1 MKKLIMIAASSLL
14 CACGGFFD
22 KDNTPSPAELVKF
35 TPTAKVHTL
44 WNVSTGWGAGNGYFT
59 YVPAVTTSTVYT
71 ASKNGYVIATDKLTG
86 KMRWRADI
94 HAEISAGPAATDEL
108 VIVCSRAGGIVAL
121 HTTNGKIA
129 WKTRTSSE
137 ILATPA
143 MSAIGPIGPI
153 GPIGHGIIVV
163 KAVDGN
169 LAAFSADNGRVLWH
183 YQQTEPTLIL
193 RGASAPQINN
203 NTVIA
208 GFANGNLAK
217 LTLQNGNLLW
227 QQPIATPEGSFA
239 IQRMIDIDAN
249 PIIGGNRIYTVT
261 YQGRIAAIDI
271 SSGQIIWTHPLSSY
285 TGMAVDDRY
294 VYVTDAKSDI
304 WAFDKDSG
312 KVNWHQT
319 QLGARYL
326 SGPALVGNTI
336 VVGDAEG
343 YLHWLNKN
351 DGQFIARNRVALSGI
366 FAAPVTDNTV
376 IYVVTK
382 DGQLAAYSL

>member
-1 MKKLIMIAASSLL
+1 MKKIMMIAASSLL
-14 CACGGFFD
+14 CACSGFFD

-35 TPTAKVHTL
+35 TPTAKIHTL

-59 YVPAVTTSTVYT
+59 YVPAVTASTVYT

-86 KMRWRADI
+86 KIRWRIDI

-108 VIVCSRAGGIVAL
+108 VIIGSRGGDIIAL
-121 HTTNGKIA
+121 HTSNGKIA
-129 WKTRTSSE
+129 WKARTSSE
-137 ILATPA
+137 ILAPPA
-143 MSAIGPIGPI
+143 
-153 GPIGHGIIVV
+153 IGHGVIVV

-169 LAAFSADNGRVLWH
+169 LTAFSADNGRALWH

-193 RGASAPQINN
+193 RGASAPQING

-227 QQPIATPEGSFA
+227 QQPIATAEGSFA

-249 PIIGGNRIYTVT
+249 PIIEGNRIYTVT
-261 YQGRIAAIDI
+261 YQGRIVAIDF
-271 SSGQIIWTHPLSSY
+271 SSGQMIWTHPLSSY
-285 TGMAVDDRY
+285 TGMTIDDRY
-294 VYVTDAKSDI
+294 VYVTDAKSDV
-304 WAFDKDSG
+304 WAFDKNSG

-319 QLGARYL
+319 QLEARHL
-326 SGPALVGNTI
+326 SGPALIGNTI

-343 YLHWLNKN
+343 YLHWLNRN
-351 DGQFIARNRVALSGI
+351 DGHFIARNRVALSGI
-366 FAAPVTDNTV
+366 FATPVTDNTV